1 MHGHPLP
8 DGFPS
13 LPPDGL
19 PGLPSLPPVQV
30 RQGALQSC
38 IEDREFEVLLSKT
51 DRQEEGELA
60 AGKQRE
66 GPALTSTTTA
76 AAAKTAEEGDGLSDV
91 DMEELEQLATARA
104 DEICEALMALPAPHG
119 GTRGRASLLEIGPE
133 SDTRLLEQVR
143 GVVIWERLNTF

>member
-1 MHGHPLP
+1 M
-8 DGFPS
+8 
-13 LPPDGL
+13 
-19 PGLPSLPPVQV
+19 QV

-38 IEDREFEVLLSKT
+38 IDDRQFEVLLSKT

-66 GPALTSTTTA
+66 GPALISTTTA
-76 AAAKTAEEGDGLSDV
+76 AAAGAAASTAKEGDGQSDV

-133 SDTRLLEQVR
+133 SDVRLLEQVR
-143 GVVIWERLNTF
+143 EVNSQTIVWECIVDP